1 MCEKNP
7 DQREDRC
14 MRIFSHRDFVALG
27 HSRVSLGVHNK
38 IPDMLGNILYW
49 LAYSSGIEW
58 VFTGKLLRGNP

>member
-38 IPDMLGNILYW
+38 IPDMLGIILY
-49 LAYSSGIEW
+49 
-58 VFTGKLLRGNP
+58 